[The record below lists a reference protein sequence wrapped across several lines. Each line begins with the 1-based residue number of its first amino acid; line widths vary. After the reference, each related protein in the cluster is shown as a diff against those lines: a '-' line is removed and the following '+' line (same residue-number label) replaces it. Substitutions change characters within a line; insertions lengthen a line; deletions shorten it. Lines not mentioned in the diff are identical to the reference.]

1 MRREVP
7 GVADDQLAAL
17 RPGEFD
23 QLPGVG
29 GAEHHR
35 LFQHDVQARLQA
47 GAGDLEML
55 GVPDGDDGAVELL
68 LLQHFAEIG
77 VGALDAVR
85 FGGLGQDFGTQV
97 RGGHEL
103 RLGVGE
109 DGGEVG
115 GRRPP
120 PGADDADSCLV
131 SHGDLGFGK
140 KGWVF

>member
-1 MRREVP
+1 MTC
-7 GVADDQLAAL
+7 
-17 RPGEFD
+17 RPASRQVRATSKCSACQTATTAPSSRSFSSIS
-23 QLPGVG
+23 
-29 GAEHHR
+29 R
-35 LFQHDVQARLQA
+35 I
-47 GAGDLEML
+47 
-55 GVPDGDDGAVELL
+55 
-68 LLQHFAEIG
+68 IG

-85 FGGLGQDFGTQV
+85 FGGLGQDIGTEV
-97 RGGHEL
+97 RRGDEL
-103 RLGVGE
+103 RFGVGE